1 MQKSLNSSLSQL
13 SEAIRYKESTLYVS
27 DDAIAIISNVISDS
41 LLVMKRYIEISFSTT
56 IYRIVSYRI
65 IKKDIHDFFHISR
78 YLRS

>member
-13 SEAIRYKESTLYVS
+13 SEAIRYKDVS